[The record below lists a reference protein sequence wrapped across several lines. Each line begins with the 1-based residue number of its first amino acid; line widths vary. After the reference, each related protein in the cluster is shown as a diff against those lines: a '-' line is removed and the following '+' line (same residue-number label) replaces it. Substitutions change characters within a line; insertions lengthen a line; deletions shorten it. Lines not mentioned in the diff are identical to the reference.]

1 MTLRMTLRL
10 YWSGVS
16 AAAPTEVAQLEV
28 VPPIVVALFE
38 VASPIVVERLLE
50 GEPL

>member
-16 AAAPTEVAQLEV
+16 AAAPTEVLEV